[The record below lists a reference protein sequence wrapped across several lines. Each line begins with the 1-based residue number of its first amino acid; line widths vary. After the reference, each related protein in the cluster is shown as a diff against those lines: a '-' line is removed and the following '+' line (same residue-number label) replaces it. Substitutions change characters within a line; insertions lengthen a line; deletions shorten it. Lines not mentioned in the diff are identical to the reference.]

1 MTIETKYNIG
11 DEVWL
16 MCENKAR
23 QSYIVDI
30 RAKCEKED
38 AENPFNDCP
47 HPLIVKDEITIE
59 VFYWVKRLACAEKAD
74 WLYREQELFPTK
86 EELLKS
92 L

>member
-11 DEVWL
+11 DEVWF

-30 RAKCEKED
+30 RVKVEKED
-38 AENPFNDCP
+38 AENPFNDYP
-47 HPLIVKDEITIE
+47 HPPIVGNEVTIE
-59 VFYWVKRLACAEKAD
+59 VFYWVKRLNVAEKAD
-74 WLYREQELFPTK
+74 WLYREQTLFLTK

>member
-11 DEVWL
+11 DEVWF
-16 MCENKAR
+16 MCENRAR

-30 RAKCEKED
+30 RIRCEKED
-38 AENPFNDCP
+38 VENPFNDYP
-47 HPLIVKDEITIE
+47 HPPLLGDETTIE
-59 VFYWVKRLACAEKAD
+59 VSYWVKGLNVTERAN
-74 WLYREQELFPTK
+74 WLYREQYLFPTK

>member
-11 DEVWL
+11 DEVWF

-30 RAKCEKED
+30 RIKCEKED
-38 AENPFNDCP
+38 AENPFNDYQ
-47 HPLIVKDEITIE
+47 HPLIVGDEVAIK
-59 VFYWVKRLACAEKAD
+59 VSYWVKRLNIEGKPD
-74 WLYREQELFPTK
+74 WLYSEQNLFPAK